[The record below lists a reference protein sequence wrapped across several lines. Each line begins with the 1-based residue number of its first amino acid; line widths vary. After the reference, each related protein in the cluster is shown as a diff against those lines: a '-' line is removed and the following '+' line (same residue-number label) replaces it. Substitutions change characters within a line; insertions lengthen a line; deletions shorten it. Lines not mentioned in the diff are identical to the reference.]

1 MILSCYGFC
10 FLSLRVDKVPA
21 GMLCTAH
28 FLFLFLLIIQTQ
40 GGCGQKTVI
49 RQRIC
54 ILNTIEK
61 DRKFPVETVEQVN
74 AEVQTS
80 RQKRN

>member
-1 MILSCYGFC
+1 MGFVFC
-10 FLSLRVDKVPA
+10 FLSLRVEKGPA

-40 GGCGQKTVI
+40 GGCDQKTVI

-54 ILNTIEK
+54 ILNTTEK
-61 DRKFPVETVEQVN
+61 DRKFPMETVKQVNIEVETSCQ
-74 AEVQTS
+74 
-80 RQKRN
+80 R